1 MVLPLSIVLLCAN
14 LVSLSRPRTCL
25 VSEAKTVKLL
35 ANMLAVILRQS
46 VQLQTKVPT
55 KPGALVGYVMPLLA
69 CIEALQLLEFHVRR
83 EVALY
88 HRNMWL

>member
-1 MVLPLSIVLLCAN
+1 
-14 LVSLSRPRTCL
+14 
-25 VSEAKTVKLL
+25 
-35 ANMLAVILRQS
+35 MLAVILRQS